1 LIASCVLRSKP
12 VNVDN
17 EDDVLHLTPS
27 ELPSFGHVLSPSDSE
42 RFVQFLTVPYIRIPL
57 ILDFFANGDPG
68 RLTAL
73 KTKSL
78 QLIVDACLFE
88 PGAWKPADF
97 TETITEIPVV
107 DRDKLQALL
116 ATPHGTLFNEIAKS
130 PDVLT
135 SCIIKI
141 LERALDM
148 DVGKYTKASSSG
160 PLILYAIRLAVRI
173 EGYLKYAL
181 SKCIPGQPRPRGLES
196 MDNIKVETAL
206 KKIRAMLDSQ
216 AIPTLEYWV
225 DPSRNKDV
233 DVACRVHAHL
243 LYLFKNCSYDD
254 LDYRAVSILLSS
266 QVYLTINHRFSQN
279 VYDDLQDT
287 SNPTKPPP
295 SIQIAQSEVF
305 DIIQAHRY
313 NILRFIREHPVDG
326 DHAME
331 AVVRIATGTG
341 TRETSDEEM
350 KQRHWQSIGHPT
362 CYGRFVPDTEDEN
375 LRDGSYRI
383 PKPGQSFEQ
392 WMLYVTTKAV
402 GIEVNM
408 QLSDFTLQNHKMTL
422 LDKNIMEDADFST
435 IRERALRDS
444 SDVACAEVM
453 HTTNRYWWRLVGR
466 RYDVMSWSPDSRN
479 YYDIKSARNP
489 AFARKFPNGL
499 RHGEKWI
506 ADILENKLPLILP
519 EVTLYM
525 PPNDFSVE
533 PFVILAGWI
542 QNPPGNESF
551 STHTLKEVVVWQH
564 PPVINVYNVREHG
577 RRHLR
582 VLEYT
587 SNMSMCLHEVTG
599 GEPYPDR
606 VGGILSMSAGIP
618 MTTLHPEPSLIVTR
632 ALTAELGTQTLIS
645 SRFMSGLLPTA
656 LVDKYTFW
664 QGEDDNII
672 GYEEVPLP
680 AVSDVDD
687 DLAPLK
693 TDMPSTR
700 LMITLAKSDD
710 FDQTGFCNST
720 AEAMVHRIPLVNS
733 NQETEDRDPNRPV
746 LTLLNV
752 LSAPP
757 TSLLKRVGMLLS
769 RLDNLSH
776 VLVWSTSDIKSA
788 HSPASIDVIELPR
801 VNLAFRAKKVETID
815 GRVEHRLYSNDYDGL
830 YISTSV
836 EAREIAERLLGS
848 IDHFIVL
855 QNADKDLFVMMPGC
869 ALPRRLH
876 VDGTRLSVQ
885 VILDRRNQEWIDN
898 IGEVRCYLYP
908 IHNSR
913 SFLVTPSLASSM
925 YLMVMYFMT
934 GSYQNV
940 FKMIESCVSE
950 ELTPEEVSVC
960 DVSQAGLQK
969 DVFFLTFHHFY
980 PFLQRQIFNQLE
992 FLGNDYHPDAHACR
1006 LKLSVVTVGLGGDG
1020 SMTCP
1025 WSVAE
1030 EMEQYCK
1037 KHPYVSSACRLSVEE
1052 ELLLLQLCSPDARDR
1067 LSLALLNRKAY
1078 ISAVRSL
1085 GNLPP
1090 DKSLSVKLGGEK
1102 TPKFENFDAGA
1113 DMTILTNP
1121 KKTMLTSKLFG
1132 AAYSRPEEVRVLLFD
1147 GSLLVVRNDYAHTL
1161 FLYRTKWH
1169 MEV

>member
-1 LIASCVLRSKP
+1 M
-12 VNVDN
+12 NN
-17 EDDVLHLTPS
+17 EDDVLHLTPQ

-88 PGAWKPADF
+88 PGFWKPADF
-97 TETITEIPVV
+97 KEVITEIPVI

-135 SCIIKI
+135 SCVIKI

-148 DVGKYTKASSSG
+148 DVGKYTKVSSSG

-181 SKCIPGQPRPRGLES
+181 GKCAPGHPRPRGLES
-196 MDNIKVETAL
+196 LDNVKIATAM

-243 LYLFKNCSYDD
+243 LYLFKNYSYQD

-266 QVYLTINHRFSQN
+266 QVYLTINHRFSRH

-287 SNPTKPPP
+287 SNPTHPPP
-295 SIQIAQSEVF
+295 SIQVAQSEIF

-313 NILRFIREHPVDG
+313 NILRFIREHPVEG
-326 DHAME
+326 DLAME

-341 TRETSDEEM
+341 TRETGDEEM

-383 PKPGQSFEQ
+383 PKAGQTYEE

-422 LDKNIMEDADFST
+422 LDQHIMEDADFKP
-435 IRERALRDS
+435 IRSVALRDA
-444 SDVACAEVM
+444 SDLACAEVM

-479 YYDIKSARNP
+479 HYDIKYAVHP
-489 AFARKFPNGL
+489 EFTRKFPNGL

-506 ADILENKLPLILP
+506 ADILADKLSLILP
-519 EVTLYM
+519 DVTLFMSTKDY
-525 PPNDFSVE
+525 SVE
-533 PFVILAGWI
+533 PFVVLTGWI
-542 QNPPGNESF
+542 KNPPVNDSF
-551 STHTLKEVVVWQH
+551 CTHTLKEVVVWQH
-564 PPVINVYNVREHG
+564 PPVINVFNVREHG
-577 RRHLR
+577 RRHFR

-632 ALTAELGTQTLIS
+632 ALNSELGTQTLIPD
-645 SRFMSGLLPTA
+645 RFLAGLLPTT
-656 LVDKYTFW
+656 LIEKYTFW
-664 QGEDDNII
+664 QSENDNII
-672 GYEEVPLP
+672 GYEEVPMP
-680 AVSDVDD
+680 PVTDVEDVAPVKSD
-687 DLAPLK
+687 L
-693 TDMPSTR
+693 PSTR
-700 LMITLAKSDD
+700 LMITLSKADD
-710 FDQTGFCNST
+710 FDQTGFCNSA
-720 AEAMVHRIPLVNS
+720 AEAMVHRIPVLSS
-733 NQETEDRDPNRPV
+733 NPEVEERDPNRPV
-746 LTLLNV
+746 LTLLNI

-757 TSLLKRVGMLLS
+757 SSLLKRVGMLLS

-776 VLVWSTSDIKSA
+776 VLVWSASVIRSA

-801 VNLAFRAKKVETID
+801 VNLSFRSKKVESID
-815 GRVEHRLYSNDYDGL
+815 RKVEHRLYSTDYDGL
-830 YISTSV
+830 YISTST
-836 EAREIAERLLGS
+836 EAREIAEKLLGS
-848 IDHFIVL
+848 ISDFIVL
-855 QNADKDLFVMMPGC
+855 QNADNDLFVLIPGC

-876 VDGTRLSVQ
+876 TDGTRLSVQ

-908 IHNSR
+908 VHNSR
-913 SFLVTPSLASSM
+913 SFIVTPSLASSL
-925 YLMVMYFMT
+925 YLMLLYFMT

-950 ELTPEEVSVC
+950 ELTAEEVSV
-960 DVSQAGLQK
+960 
-969 DVFFLTFHHFY
+969 
-980 PFLQRQIFNQLE
+980 
-992 FLGNDYHPDAHACR
+992 
-1006 LKLSVVTVGLGGDG
+1006 
-1020 SMTCP
+1020 
-1025 WSVAE
+1025 
-1030 EMEQYCK
+1030 
-1037 KHPYVSSACRLSVEE
+1037 
-1052 ELLLLQLCSPDARDR
+1052 SPD
-1067 LSLALLNRKAY
+1067 
-1078 ISAVRSL
+1078 
-1085 GNLPP
+1085 
-1090 DKSLSVKLGGEK
+1090 
-1102 TPKFENFDAGA
+1102 
-1113 DMTILTNP
+1113 
-1121 KKTMLTSKLFG
+1121 
-1132 AAYSRPEEVRVLLFD
+1132 
-1147 GSLLVVRNDYAHTL
+1147 
-1161 FLYRTKWH
+1161 
-1169 MEV
+1169 